1 MDGIR
6 IFHIIDPEKVLSQ
19 SECEERLRKLF
30 KLDQPE
36 LFRDVNDQIEEAY
49 NKQAEKIAYVAENA
63 SGYTSDNE
71 GFNNE

>member
-1 MDGIR
+1 VSVRNGY
-6 IFHIIDPEKVLSQ
+6 ESYL
-19 SECEERLRKLF
+19 
-30 KLDQPE
+30 
-36 LFRDVNDQIEEAY
+36 VNDQIEEAY